1 MCKDVKI
8 LHYLTSLIIFVWIC
22 RLHWSK
28 HNKVSS
34 PSSRI
39 GCSQGLFRCY
49 FGYSVR
55 GLDLVKHLSECQWHF
70 IISPP
75 FHHSPLQSRRKQRP
89 GLITYLFGGMNSN
102 LNCHHFNVFK
112 CFLDCLWI
120 HVLTRSDTLPLER
133 SIADVSSPLLFLK
146 TQRLPS
152 KRRGLYLESQS
163 LEVVEIWTL
172 WVFLKCSHGGPWF
185 AFLVATGVV
194 FLAANRCKSYIMIMI

>member
-39 GCSQGLFRCY
+39 GCRQELFRCY

-89 GLITYLFGGMNSN
+89 GLITSLFCLEVWTLIWIAITSMFS
-102 LNCHHFNVFK
+102 NVFWTV
-112 CFLDCLWI
+112 CGFMFW
-120 HVLTRSDTLPLER
+120 HVLTHYLWKGPL
-133 SIADVSSPLLFLK
+133 
-146 TQRLPS
+146 QM
-152 KRRGLYLESQS
+152 
-163 LEVVEIWTL
+163 
-172 WVFLKCSHGGPWF
+172 
-185 AFLVATGVV
+185 FLVHCYFSRLKGYLQSAEVCTWNLKVWKLLKFGR
-194 FLAANRCKSYIMIMI
+194 FGFS